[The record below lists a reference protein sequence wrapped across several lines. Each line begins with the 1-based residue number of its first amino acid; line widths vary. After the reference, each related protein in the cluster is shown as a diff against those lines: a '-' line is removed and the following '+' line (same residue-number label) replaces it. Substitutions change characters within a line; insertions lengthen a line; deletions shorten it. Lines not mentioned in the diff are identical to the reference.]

1 MGYGFIS
8 LVPIINFQFA
18 GEIEEV
24 KIRMKSE
31 AEILQEQRFT
41 EKDWKFLEISLLIG
55 RNLLWTGS
63 TENI

>member
-1 MGYGFIS
+1 M
-8 LVPIINFQFA
+8 PIINFQFA